1 MSDKWEGLLS
11 DRTREKLFR
20 HLCSQY
26 HNANIV
32 RQDIEKYERNR
43 EDFFINCWHMND
55 SESYLMW
62 KVYGDRGCAVQSTF
76 ERIQISFDRFEGE
89 ILGGVVEYIDFSRE
103 EIPVGNV
110 FHAVVRKDLPY
121 RDEREFRLMLW
132 QTGLSNQKIDAG
144 PAGIEVKVEL
154 NKLIDAI
161 WISPQ
166 LKKSPSE
173 IQRLVQHKNLDCRI
187 RSSAVRDA
195 GSHGQSNSD

>member
-1 MSDKWEGLLS
+1 MS
-11 DRTREKLFR
+11 DRTREKLFK
-20 HLCSQY
+20 HLYSQY
-26 HNANIV
+26 HDAKIV
-32 RQDIEKYERNR
+32 RQDIEKYESNR
-43 EDFFINCWHMND
+43 ENFFINCWHMND

-62 KVYGDRGCAVQSTF
+62 NVYGNRGCAVQSTF

-110 FHAVVRKDLPY
+110 FHPVVRKDLPY
-121 RDEREFRLMLW
+121 RDEREFRLLLW
-132 QTGLSNQKIDAG
+132 QTGLANQKIG
-144 PAGIEVKVEL
+144 PVPAGIKIKVEL
-154 NKLIDAI
+154 NKLIDNI

-166 LKKSPSE
+166 LKKFPPE
-173 IQRLVQHKNLDCRI
+173 IERLVEEKNLDCRI